1 LVVRRRP
8 RSWTFD
14 VSILFS
20 ETSGLIVDPFI
31 YSNIPEA
38 PVDEAYISQMI
49 HRNVVDDEQ
58 PTRNVVTCNKNNQ
71 YDHMTGM
78 NNCFEELPS

>member
-1 LVVRRRP
+1 MDLQSDHWSLRIKLKHQ
-8 RSWTFD
+8 RS
-14 VSILFS
+14 
-20 ETSGLIVDPFI
+20 
-31 YSNIPEA
+31 
-38 PVDEAYISQMI
+38 M
-49 HRNVVDDEQ
+49 NVVDDEQ